1 MSEKPTKKQDSNP
14 KHRAARALVG
24 DRQKRKEKT
33 VMAVMIVAAVIM
45 VLAAVV
51 VTFWNRWIVE
61 PDIPN
66 TIDADKSPA
75 PVQSGD
81 PGPEAKLDFEAVAPL
96 IGGERKSADFRT
108 ILVFGADKTSGLTDT
123 IMVVS
128 YDIANQKATVM
139 SIPRDTLL
147 NVSYRSTS
155 DKLVN
160 AQYNLNGQD
169 ENGVE
174 ALKEEVSKLI
184 GFMPDYYVM
193 INWELVGQM
202 VEAIG
207 GVWFDVPCHMS
218 YDDGLQDLY
227 IHFEKGYQLLD
238 GKQAMNL
245 VRWRH
250 NNDGTASMGGGSD
263 LSRLNIQHDFL
274 KAVLKQTLQIKNT
287 FRIGQLAEL
296 FQKNVVSDLTV
307 ENLYWFGSQAIMGG
321 LNVDDV
327 NFVTMPNYGVD
338 IKGTRF
344 RYKVC
349 PVKDQ
354 LLTLI
359 NESLNPFVQEVTLR
373 QLDLIQISSDGNT
386 LSSTTGRLADPS
398 AGIPPVV
405 ATQKPVESTTP
416 VESAAPVESDI
427 PAENDVP
434 IESDTPVE
442 SAEIDNVSGENIA
455 PVEGGSGAG
464 FEPEPGEMN

>member
-1 MSEKPTKKQDSNP
+1 MSERPAKKQNDER
-14 KHRAARALVG
+14 KHRASRVLIG
-24 DRQKRKEKT
+24 NRQKAKEKT
-33 VMAVMIVAAVIM
+33 IMVIMIVAAVTM
-45 VLAAVV
+45 VLAATVV
-51 VTFWNRWIVE
+51 LLWNRWIVE

-66 TIDADKSPA
+66 TLDTDISPA
-75 PVQSGD
+75 PVHSGD
-81 PGPEAKLDFEAVAPL
+81 PNLETKLDFEAVAPL

-108 ILVFGADKTSGLTDT
+108 ILVFGADETSGLTDT

-139 SIPRDTLL
+139 SIPRDTIL
-147 NVSYRSTS
+147 NVRYSSTS
-155 DKLVN
+155 NKLVN
-160 AQYNLNGQD
+160 AQYKLNGQ
-169 ENGVE
+169 GKSGIE

-202 VEAIG
+202 VETIG

-250 NNDGTASMGGGSD
+250 NNDGTMSMGGGSD

-307 ENLYWFGSQAIMGG
+307 ENFYWFGFQAIMGG

-338 IKGTRF
+338 IEGAKF
-344 RYKVC
+344 RYRVC
-349 PVKDQ
+349 PNKNQ
-354 LLTLI
+354 LLALI
-359 NESLNPFVQEVTLR
+359 NESLNPFVQDVTLR
-373 QLDLIQISSDGNT
+373 QLDLIQISADGNT
-386 LSSTTGRLADPS
+386 LSSTTGHLADPS
-398 AGIPPVV
+398 AAIPPVA
-405 ATQKPVESTTP
+405 ATPKTA
-416 VESAAPVESDI
+416 ESAIPVESD
-427 PAENDVP
+427 AP
-434 IESDTPVE
+434 IESSKIEP
-442 SAEIDNVSGENIA
+442 SAEESSE
-455 PVEGGSGAG
+455 VEL
-464 FEPEPGEMN
+464 EPGSMP

>member
-1 MSEKPTKKQDSNP
+1 MSEKPTKRQNGGP
-14 KHRAARALVG
+14 RYQTARALAG
-24 DRQKRKEKT
+24 NQQKRKEKT
-33 VMAVMIVAAVIM
+33 IMAIMIVAAVVM
-45 VLAAVV
+45 VMAAIV

-75 PVQSGD
+75 PVQSGN
-81 PGPEAKLDFEAVAPL
+81 PAPEAKLDFEAVAPL
-96 IGGERKSADFRT
+96 VGGERKSADFRT

-139 SIPRDTLL
+139 SIPRDTVL
-147 NVSYRSTS
+147 NVSYHGT
-155 DKLVN
+155 DNKLIN
-160 AQYNLNGQD
+160 AQYKLNGED
-169 ENGVE
+169 ESGIE

-184 GFMPDYYVM
+184 GFVPDYYVM

-207 GVWFDVPCHMS
+207 GVWFDVPFHMG

-227 IHFEKGYQLLD
+227 IHLEKGYQLLD

-245 VRWRH
+245 VRWRD
-250 NNDGTASMGGGSD
+250 NNDGTASPGGGSD

-274 KAVLKQTLQIKNT
+274 KAVLRQTLQIKNT

-327 NFVTMPNYGVD
+327 SFVTMPNYGVD
-338 IKGTRF
+338 IKGAKF

-359 NESLNPFVQEVTLR
+359 NGSLNPFVQDVTLR
-373 QLDLIQISSDGNT
+373 QLDLIQINPDGNT
-386 LSSTTGRLADPS
+386 LSSTTGHLADPS
-398 AGIPPVV
+398 AGIPPVI
-405 ATQKPVESTTP
+405 ATSKPTENEGSAGSAMP
-416 VESAAPVESDI
+416 V
-427 PAENDVP
+427 
-434 IESDTPVE
+434 ESDTPVE
-442 SAEIDNVSGENIA
+442 SDVPIESDAPIESVPAESIA
-455 PVEGGSGAG
+455 PVEGSPEAELE
-464 FEPEPGEMN
+464 FEPVQK

>member
-1 MSEKPTKKQDSNP
+1 MSEKPTKRQNGGP
-14 KHRAARALVG
+14 RYQAARALAG
-24 DRQKRKEKT
+24 NQQKRKEKT
-33 VMAVMIVAAVIM
+33 IMVIMIVAAVIM
-45 VLAAVV
+45 VMAAIV
-51 VTFWNRWIVE
+51 VTFWTRWIVE

-75 PVQSGD
+75 PVQSGNSVPD
-81 PGPEAKLDFEAVAPL
+81 TKLDFEAVAPL

-139 SIPRDTLL
+139 SIPRDTIL

-155 DKLVN
+155 NKLIN
-160 AQYNLNGQD
+160 AQYKLNGED
-169 ENGVE
+169 ESGIE
-174 ALKEEVSKLI
+174 ALKGEVSKLI
-184 GFMPDYYVM
+184 GFVPDYYVM

-207 GVWFDVPCHMS
+207 GVWFDVPFHMS

-227 IHFEKGYQLLD
+227 IHLEKGYQLLD

-250 NNDGTASMGGGSD
+250 NNDGTVSPGGGSD

-274 KAVLKQTLQIKNT
+274 KAVLKQTLQIKNA
-287 FRIGQLAEL
+287 FRIGQLATL
-296 FQKNVVSDLTV
+296 FRENVVSDLTV

-321 LNVDDV
+321 LDVEDV

-338 IKGTRF
+338 IEGAKF
-344 RYKVC
+344 RYRIC

-354 LLTLI
+354 LLALI
-359 NESLNPFVQEVTLR
+359 NGSLNPFVQDVTLR

-405 ATQKPVESTTP
+405 ATPKPVESEAP
-416 VESAAPVESDI
+416 AESAMPVESDI
-427 PAENDVP
+427 PV
-434 IESDTPVE
+434 ESDEPVE
-442 SAEIDNVSGENIA
+442 SAEIETIPIESVA
-455 PVEGGSGAG
+455 PAEETP
-464 FEPEPGEMN
+464 EPEPESELG